1 MAYGSLGLVAALVLT
16 QQWTGAH
23 AQDSS
28 DEDASLSSA
37 PSADN
42 FLTRHSPQVSVIGN
56 YVYIDGGHIT
66 QLVDDEPVLMRP
78 VNHTLS
84 IDLSQSWAT
93 EDVEIR
99 QIPKSSPSHVLQA
112 QFTDPN
118 SDTFYIWGGYNLN
131 STESARERPSDFWKF
146 TADGSGG
153 GAWTNEVQRSN
164 VFQGFERVQ
173 AGAHVTTADS
183 GFYFGGAATAPSNED
198 AHSPVPGYV
207 RFNFTADDLDWRNV
221 TDAPYSEKGT
231 LYGATATWIP
241 TFGPNGLIML
251 LGGQS
256 NGIGDTGRVE
266 YMRMDIVYFM
276 DPVTGRWSSQSA
288 SGDVPSRRIHH
299 CTVGA
304 RSQNGTF
311 EIFMFGGRD
320 EERKGLGDIHILSLP
335 GFVWR
340 KVSTETTSRGAM
352 GCTVVGNRQMLTVG
366 GVNLSLKFWDLWRT
380 KDSFSQGLGIFD
392 MSKLSWRG
400 TYDVNAASYESPE
413 TVQSWYS
420 EGGLDTVNWAS
431 DEVRSLFAK
440 TNDDSSSTG
449 GSSESA
455 SDNSSSSTPTAAI
468 AGGVVGGVAAVA
480 LIFGLFWFLRRRRR
494 AADAGNEGVER
505 GDEKKTTVPV
515 GDGGGQNTAA
525 GPAELATPGQA
536 FELHG
541 DSTTQEIG
549 SSPAATPVVHEK

>member
-1 MAYGSLGLVAALVLT
+1 MAYGRFGLVAALVLAR
-16 QQWTGAH
+16 QWTGAH

-28 DEDASLSSA
+28 DEDASLPSA
-37 PSADN
+37 PSAEN
-42 FLTRHSPQVSVIGN
+42 FLTRHSPQVSVIGK

-131 STESARERPSDFWKF
+131 KTESARERPSDFWKF
-146 TADGSGG
+146 KADGNGG
-153 GAWTNEVQRSN
+153 GSWTNEVQRSN
-164 VFQGFERVQ
+164 VFQGLQRVQ

-207 RFNFTADDLDWRNV
+207 RFNLTANDLDWRNV
-221 TDAPYSEKGT
+221 TDAPYSETGT
-231 LYGATATWIP
+231 LYGGTATWIP

-256 NGIGDTGRVE
+256 GGIGNSGRVE

-276 DPVTGRWSSQSA
+276 DPVTGRWSSQSTSA
-288 SGDVPSRRIHH
+288 DKTDS
-299 CTVGA
+299 
-304 RSQNGTF
+304 
-311 EIFMFGGRD
+311 FMFGGRD

-335 GFVWR
+335 GFVWT
-340 KVSTETTSRGAM
+340 KVSADATPRGAM
-352 GCTVVGNRQMLTVG
+352 GCAVVGNRQMLTVG
-366 GVNLSLKFWDLWRT
+366 GVDLSLKFWDLWRT

-392 MSKLSWRG
+392 MSKLSWRDAH
-400 TYDVNAASYESPE
+400 DVNAAGYESPE
-413 TVQSWYS
+413 TIQSWYTQ
-420 EGGLDTVNWAS
+420 GGLDNVKWAS
-431 DEVRSLFAK
+431 EEVRSLFAK
-440 TNDDSSSTG
+440 ANDDSSNP
-449 GSSESA
+449 GSSSGSDA
-455 SDNSSSSTPTAAI
+455 SNESSSSTPTAAI

-480 LIFGLFWFLRRRRR
+480 LAFGLFWFLRRRRR
-494 AADAGNEGVER
+494 SADDGKEGVGR
-505 GDEKKTTVPV
+505 GDEKKPELPV
-515 GDGGGQNTAA
+515 RDGTGQNTSS

-541 DSTTQEIG
+541 DSAKPELDN
-549 SSPAATPVVHEK
+549 SPAATPVVHEK